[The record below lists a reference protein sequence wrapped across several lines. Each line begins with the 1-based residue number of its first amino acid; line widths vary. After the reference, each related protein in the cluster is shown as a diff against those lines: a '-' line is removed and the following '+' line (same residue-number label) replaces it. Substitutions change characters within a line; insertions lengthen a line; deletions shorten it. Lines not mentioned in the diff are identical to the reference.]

1 MNCKNDTTGNVDM
14 SLEPKR
20 TDYTLSN
27 LSYEDTRQQLRNIDQ
42 VINRVMVKLYSM
54 YALTPSILIWLALGF
69 LDYRA
74 GHIKEWQ
81 NLLSH
86 SPLMLVFAVPAVGL
100 VYLIDEVSNNRILS
114 NEKVRK
120 LRELRAEYKII
131 QDQIWKFETALKSW
145 RYLNTVNERGYW
157 LRQKGIAL
165 EDSLAQLLIEK
176 GMQVSKTKAS
186 GDGGIDLLCTINQ
199 KKIFIQCKG
208 HKNKLGVGAI
218 RDAAGVLATQKPFMM
233 IVVCPAGF
241 TKGSYDFARQSGVI
255 LMSVNEILD
264 LIDDRITL
272 KDL

>member
-1 MNCKNDTTGNVDM
+1 M

-20 TDYTLSN
+20 SDYTLSN
-27 LSYEDTRQQLRNIDQ
+27 LSYEDARQQVRNIDQ
-42 VINRVMVKLYSM
+42 GINRAMVKLYSI

-74 GHIKEWQ
+74 GHVNEWQ

-86 SPLMLVFAVPAVGL
+86 SPLILVFAVLAVGL
-100 VYLIDEVSNNRILS
+100 VYLMDEVSNNRILS

-120 LRELRAEYKII
+120 LRELQAEYKII
-131 QDQIWKFETALKSW
+131 QDKIWEFETALSSW
-145 RYLNTVNERGYW
+145 RYLNTINQQGYW

-165 EDSLAQLLIEK
+165 EDSIAHLLISK
-176 GMQVSKTKAS
+176 GIQVSKTKAS

-208 HKNKLGVGAI
+208 YKNKLGVGAI

-241 TKGSYDFARQSGVI
+241 TKGSYDFARQSGVV

-272 KDL
+272 NDL